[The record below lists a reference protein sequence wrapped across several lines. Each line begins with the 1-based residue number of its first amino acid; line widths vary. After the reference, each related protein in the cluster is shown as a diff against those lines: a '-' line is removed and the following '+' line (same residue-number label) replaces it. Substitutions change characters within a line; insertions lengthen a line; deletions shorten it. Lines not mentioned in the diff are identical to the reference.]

1 MMRVRRFITLIAAVV
16 LVSTLGIAAPAS
28 DGKSKEDKKKQDE
41 KQAILKMKDEAVA
54 DLAKAK
60 PEAAAQLKK
69 APGYAV
75 FDNTGVHLLL
85 LASVRGKGVAVPSG
99 GAQPIYMR
107 MKTVGAGIGAGVKD
121 YRLIFVFKN
130 AGALKK
136 FTDAGWD
143 FGGEADA
150 AAKSKESGGASSG
163 TTYSSPDMDVY
174 TITKKGV
181 ALQATLGGTKFSRN
195 SDLNE

>member
-1 MMRVRRFITLIAAVV
+1 MRNIRWGYALSAFV
-16 LVSTLGIAAPAS
+16 LLCLLVLTAS
-28 DGKSKEDKKKQDE
+28 AGDDKKENEKKKQDQ
-41 KQAILKMKDEAVA
+41 KTAILKMKDEALA
-54 DLAKAK
+54 DLGKAK

-69 APGYAV
+69 APGYAI

-85 LASVRGKGVAVPSG
+85 LASVRGEGVAVAG
-99 GAQPIYMR
+99 GKPVYMK

-130 AGALKK
+130 AQAYKK
-136 FTDAGWD
+136 FINAGWD

-150 AAKSKESGGASSG
+150 AAKNKESGGASSG
-163 TTYSSPDMDVY
+163 TSYSSPDMDVY
-174 TITKKGV
+174 TITKKGL

-195 SDLNE
+195 SDLND

>member
-1 MMRVRRFITLIAAVV
+1 MRGRRLLKTIAVV
-16 LVSTLGIAAPAS
+16 AFLSILGIAAPAG
-28 DGKSKEDKKKQDE
+28 DDKAKEDKKKQDQ
-41 KQAILKMKDEAVA
+41 KKAILKMKDDAIA
-54 DLAKAK
+54 DLGKVK

-69 APGYAV
+69 AHGYAV

-85 LASVRGKGVAVPSG
+85 LASVRGEGVAVPSG
-99 GAQPIYMR
+99 SAQPVYMK

-130 AGALKK
+130 AGAFKK

-150 AAKSKESGGASSG
+150 AAKSKGSGGASSG

-195 SDLNE
+195 SDLND